1 MKSQQQTARLDR
13 VVCRLAQRLLRTA
26 ACAMFV
32 LGVLSTAGI
41 MLTQN
46 AVADERWFLLEFA
59 DSKPACTDVP
69 EGSRCIG
76 TRPKTTRFEI
86 LDGERIVMPT
96 ATPLPPA
103 WAAFDQL
110 WVYAPAATGTY
121 VRRAIELMATPTG
134 VRLTIYDG
142 EYDYLQS
149 IPLSRWTA
157 LEARNQPKLWVRVTP
172 YSP

>member
-1 MKSQQQTARLDR
+1 MKSQQRTERLNQAVRR
-13 VVCRLAQRLLRTA
+13 VAQSLLQTA
-26 ACAMFV
+26 ACATIV
-32 LGVLSTAGI
+32 IGVLSVWG
-41 MLTQN
+41 MLTQH
-46 AVADERWFLLEFA
+46 AIADERWFLLEFA

-76 TRPKTTRFEI
+76 TTPKTTLFEM
-86 LDGERIVMPT
+86 LDGERIEMPT

-103 WAAFDQL
+103 WAAFDQM
-110 WVYAPAATGTY
+110 WVYAPAVAGTY
-121 VRRAIELMATPTG
+121 GQRAIELKATPMG